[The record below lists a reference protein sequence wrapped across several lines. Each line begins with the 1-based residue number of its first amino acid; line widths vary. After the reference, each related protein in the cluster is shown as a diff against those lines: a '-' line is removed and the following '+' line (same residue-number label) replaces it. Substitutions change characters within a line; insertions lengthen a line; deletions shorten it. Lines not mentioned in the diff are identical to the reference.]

1 MQLPC
6 LMQLIQEA
14 LHRERPQE
22 EKENEIVGDT
32 WPVSKEEKRDGRGM
46 SRGNS
51 GKGTT
56 DRESMNIQ
64 PIRQSGGHE
73 SQTYLRTQFP
83 AMTSFVNPLPLLS

>member
-6 LMQLIQEA
+6 LMQLVQEA
-14 LHRERPQE
+14 LHRKRPQE
-22 EKENEIVGDT
+22 EENEIVGDT
-32 WPVSKEEKRDGRGM
+32 WPVSKEEKRDGRGT

-64 PIRQSGGHE
+64 PISQPGGHE
-73 SQTYLRTQFP
+73 SQTYLRAQFP
-83 AMTSFVNPLPLLS
+83 AMTSFINPLPLLS